1 MNFLLLILNPLLL
14 LISCKTQESNMPEE
28 CLRLHHTVYNTFKNE
43 AKLDFDLSEN
53 LWYQDSVSIT
63 QICGIR
69 DIQTASIDTT
79 FVETLLYRLIDMR
92 KNWIY
97 EYQNLSDTAIIVAS
111 YAKADSIS
119 FRLPGGW
126 PFFKS
131 KSKDTLSIDSL
142 RFICDTTLRGAPS
155 KKYTYIQKYNSSKIF
170 VEAFTCCDRKG
181 TRFQYDS
188 MVGKAIGCPIVKK
201 FMFNED
207 RTIVQRIREIEYLSN
222 VFPDSIKRVFAAW
235 KQNVLKYP
243 VE

>member
-1 MNFLLLILNPLLL
+1 
-14 LISCKTQESNMPEE
+14 MPEE
-28 CLRLHHTVYNTFKNE
+28 CLRIHHTEYNTFKNE

-53 LWYQDSVSIT
+53 LWYQDSVSIS
-63 QICGIR
+63 QICEIK
-69 DIQTASIDTT
+69 DIQTESLDTT
-79 FVETLLYRLIDMR
+79 FVETMLYRFIDMR

-97 EYQNLSDTAIIVAS
+97 EYQNLSDTAVIVAT

-126 PFFKS
+126 SFFSKS

-142 RFICDTTLRGAPS
+142 RFICDTTLRGAPA
-155 KKYTYIQKYNSSKIF
+155 KKYTYIQIF
-170 VEAFTCCDRKG
+170 NGFRTFVDAFACCDRKG

-188 MVGKAIGCPIVKK
+188 MAGKAIGCPIVKK
-201 FMFNED
+201 NVLNKD
-207 RTIVQRIREIEYLSN
+207 RRSVRRIYEIEYLSN